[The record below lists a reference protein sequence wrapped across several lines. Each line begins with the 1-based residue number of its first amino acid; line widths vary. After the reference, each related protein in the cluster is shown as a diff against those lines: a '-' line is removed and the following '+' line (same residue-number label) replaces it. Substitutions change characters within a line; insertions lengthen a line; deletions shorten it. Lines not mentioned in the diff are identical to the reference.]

1 MFKLKNEKPRI
12 TAAIFFE
19 IIVLPIVKL
28 YQNIIRIKSFNYI
41 IVEVSWPYF
50 WKRESGSSLKSSRL
64 MLKMLNS
71 ARK

>member
-28 YQNIIRIKSFNYI
+28 YQSIIRIKSLI
-41 IVEVSWPYF
+41 TLL
-50 WKRESGSSLKSSRL
+50 LKFLGLIFGRGKVVL
-64 MLKMLNS
+64 V
-71 ARK
+71 

>member
-28 YQNIIRIKSFNYI
+28 YQSIIRIKSFNYI

-50 WKRESGSSLKSSRL
+50 WERESGSSLKSSRL